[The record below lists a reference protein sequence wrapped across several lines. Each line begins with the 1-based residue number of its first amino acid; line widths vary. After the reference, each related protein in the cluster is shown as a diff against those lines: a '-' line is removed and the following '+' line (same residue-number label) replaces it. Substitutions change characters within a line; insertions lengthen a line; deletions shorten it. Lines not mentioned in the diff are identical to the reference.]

1 MKCMRVKC
9 GEQRAMFEVL
19 AAYYNDGCE
28 SQNIVLVVKQ
38 FDKEESDFKNMLRLI
53 SSSAWED
60 LLIEVDIND
69 LKCNNGD
76 ILLSYYGKVTLKSMP
91 CKIENDNDPLDRNLS
106 VRLWLEF
113 DRSTTI
119 KQTQGVMTHEDKRLL
134 CYKNELY
141 RAGDRFQALIELI
154 KNVTH
159 DDSFFAATYSSLS
172 LELDRVREELK
183 AELGLDIL

>member
-1 MKCMRVKC
+1 MKRMRVKC
-9 GEQRAMFEVL
+9 GSLDAMFEVL
-19 AAYYNDGCE
+19 AAYYDDCSE
-28 SQNIVLVVKQ
+28 SQNIVLIVKQ
-38 FDKEESDFKNMLRLI
+38 HDEETFSFKNMLRLI
-53 SSSAWED
+53 SSSSWED
-60 LLIEVDIND
+60 LPVEVEIDD
-69 LKCNNGD
+69 LQCNGSD

-91 CKIENDNDPLDRNLS
+91 YKIEDNDDPLERNLK
-106 VRLWLEF
+106 VKLWLDF
-113 DRSTTI
+113 DRRPTI

-172 LELDRVREELK
+172 LELNKLREELK
-183 AELGLDIL
+183 AELGLEIL